1 MRTSLVAGEAM
12 KWPEPG
18 QGLWEWREISAVG
31 TSWWVHV
38 SVEAMDAGGSDPLDR
53 SLAWGLGALG
63 PWVVGPSQILSPS
76 PIRHSIPLTQ
86 LSSQWHLPA
95 ARREGACHANVG
107 FRPLPR

>member
-38 SVEAMDAGGSDPLDR
+38 SVEAMDAGGSDPLDHR
-53 SLAWGLGALG
+53 PSGVIKWSLMTNF
-63 PWVVGPSQILSPS
+63 VC
-76 PIRHSIPLTQ
+76 LT
-86 LSSQWHLPA
+86 WHYFSNVPYLPK
-95 ARREGACHANVG
+95 GNTD
-107 FRPLPR
+107 F